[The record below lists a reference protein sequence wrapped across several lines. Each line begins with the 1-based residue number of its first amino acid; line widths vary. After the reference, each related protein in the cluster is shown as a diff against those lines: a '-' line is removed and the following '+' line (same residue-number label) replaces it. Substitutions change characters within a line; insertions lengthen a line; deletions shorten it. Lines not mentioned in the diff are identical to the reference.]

1 MWESKIL
8 HRDISLNN
16 IMVIPCTS
24 ADDIDPSDNS
34 GTFLSGEGR
43 HHIGLLNDMDYAFDF
58 TPVPTEAVMGPGLS
72 NLQEGLLH
80 KTVSALLRSS

>member
-1 MWESKIL
+1 
-8 HRDISLNN
+8 
-16 IMVIPCTS
+16 MVVPRTS
-24 ADDIDPSDNS
+24 ADNIDPSDNS

-58 TPVPTEAVMGPGLS
+58 TPVTPALAETVMGAGPS
-72 NLQEGLLH
+72 NLQEDLLH